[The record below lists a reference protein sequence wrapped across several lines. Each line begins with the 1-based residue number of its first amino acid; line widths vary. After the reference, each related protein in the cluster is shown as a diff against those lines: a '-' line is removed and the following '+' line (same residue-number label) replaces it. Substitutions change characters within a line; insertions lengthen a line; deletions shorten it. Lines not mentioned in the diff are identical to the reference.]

1 MIPYFTPST
10 ARRDI
15 GRLVGDAELAK
26 LANLNKLIEDI
37 NAIVAIGG
45 TSGTSGGGSSGSGTS
60 GTSGVSGGTGSAG
73 TNGTSGVSGGIG
85 SAGSAGSAGTAG
97 TSGTSPNPSLGP
109 EITYTVGGT
118 LTSMGV
124 SFALLVDPD
133 NIPVSNSTK
142 TVQSTYGPGISLN
155 GLNGQNSALTS
166 IVFPDTDLIGSG
178 GVSVSDIP
186 SLTTISF
193 PIATKSAG
201 GILASGVGGGQVLTL
216 NTPLLTSVGSV
227 NLTNVAFD
235 LSLLTY
241 ISSLTLTQVRSN
253 PNFPLVEYI
262 RGGVNILSGI
272 LTMTSID
279 FSSLISVGVI
289 GNSDYNFTIDQ
300 CPATELK
307 VPLLTYGSNHMY
319 IYNCPNLTSLS
330 FPSLTSTN
338 YQVDINACQYITSI
352 SLPVYSG
359 TIGLYD
365 LPAVTSLTLNGATVI
380 VYLNGLPALPSLS
393 TLSTSFEAYLTD
405 DQVGTT
411 GITTVSAPNATTFKW
426 HDNRGSNIATVL
438 ESASA
443 PLATDIYFRTANE
456 GAISELSP
464 FASADFPSVTY
475 VYRMKIRNCSI
486 TTLDLSTVI
495 TYNVGEDI
503 DIDNNPYLTSA
514 IIGVIGT
521 LKSIGSDSVRLEN
534 NALTE
539 TCVNDVLALLVSLD
553 GTNGT
558 TEFGSGKYLYL
569 EGGTNS
575 APTGQGILDVATLT
589 SRGCTV
595 TTN

>member
-1 MIPYFTPST
+1 MIPLFTPAT
-10 ARRDI
+10 ARKD
-15 GRLVGDAELAK
+15 VNKVPGDGELAK
-26 LANLNKLIEDI
+26 LANLNRLVENV
-37 NAIVAIGG
+37 NAIVASNG
-45 TSGTSGGGSSGSGTS
+45 TSGTSGRSGTS
-60 GTSGVSGGTGSAG
+60 GTSGI
-73 TNGTSGVSGGIG
+73 SGGIG
-85 SAGSAGSAGTAG
+85 STGTAG

-109 EITYTVGGT
+109 EITYTAEGA

-124 SFALLVDPD
+124 SFSLFVDPD
-133 NIPVSNSTK
+133 NIPVSNATK
-142 TVQSTYGPGISLN
+142 TVQSTYGPGISLS
-155 GLNGQNSALTS
+155 GASGQNTALTS
-166 IVFPDTDLIGSG
+166 ITFPDVQLLGSG
-178 GVSVSDIP
+178 GISVSDIP

-201 GILASGVGGGQVLTL
+201 FILASGVIDGQVLTL
-216 NTPLLTSVGSV
+216 NTPLLTTVGSV
-227 NLTNVAFD
+227 NLNNIVFD

-241 ISSLTLTQVRSN
+241 ISNLTLTQVRSN
-253 PNFPLVEYI
+253 PNFPLVEYV
-262 RGGVNILSGI
+262 RGGVNILGGI
-272 LTMTSID
+272 STMTTID
-279 FSSLISVGVI
+279 FSSLISVGVV
-289 GNSDYNFTIDQ
+289 GSGDYNFTIDQ

-307 VPLLTYGSNHMY
+307 LPLLTYGSNTFG
-319 IYNCPNLTSLS
+319 IYNCFGLTSLS
-330 FPSLTSTN
+330 LPSLTSTN
-338 YQVDINACQYITSI
+338 DQVVIQQCYYITSI
-352 SLPVYSG
+352 SLPIYSG
-359 TIGLYD
+359 TIGLSD

-405 DQVGTT
+405 NQFGTT

-426 HDNRGSNIATVL
+426 YDNRGSNIATVL

-456 GAISELSP
+456 GIITELSP

-495 TYNVGEDI
+495 TYDTGDVLVI
-503 DIDNNPYLTSA
+503 DKNPYLTSLTL
-514 IIGVIGT
+514 GTIGT
-521 LKSIGSDSVRLEN
+521 LKTIGGDTVYLSN

-539 TCVNDVLALLVSLD
+539 TCVNNVLALLVSLD

-558 TEFGSGKYLYL
+558 TEFGSGKTL
-569 EGGTNS
+569 ELQGGTNA